1 MKKRILLSCIALC
14 CVVFGALAQRSYT
27 FNAAALNVDGLP
39 EKIYG
44 ITINEGAPGSA
55 GATTLCNTIANSGWA
70 FCGFSEDFNY
80 HSELTAAPASTYYN
94 FGAHGGSVSGL
105 SNSTDGLGFACS
117 KFFTMTGGTKV
128 AWNTHYGETS
138 DGADGLINK
147 GFRVYTVSLATGVA
161 VDVYVLH
168 MDASDGDM
176 DIAARESQLTQLATY
191 IKNNH
196 NNRPVIILGDTNCR
210 YTREQ
215 LKTMFIDVINADSR
229 FTIKDAWVEHM
240 WGGTYPTYGS
250 EAMMTHAY
258 GDQKGEVVDKIFY
271 INTTASNLTL
281 KANSYLHDTSI
292 TVSDH
297 YPVVVNFTL
306 TDPNGTPLTDAE
318 KENNW
323 TLEESV
329 AGNKKPIWEGE
340 QVVSGTDYYIMNVG
354 TGEYIKWG
362 GAYYTEAVAGYG
374 GTPIT
379 PITSDGGNS
388 WVLKTSRNHV
398 GEGDETYLDQTGTW
412 YLEPVEGTA
421 YQYRLRNSRNLYLS
435 TTPTEAHKPIKSVT
449 GNANDD
455 NQKWVFLTDDRIRT
469 EMVKATGEYPFNFTA
484 LLKSAD
490 FDVIEYEDGFTANWT
505 NFNQSSGP
513 FMGAGTGWG
522 GDPNAYSTYAY
533 TTKTTSGA
541 ATMSQNL
548 GTLPNGTYKIS
559 FEGFYRAK
567 YKTSSFGSAK
577 EETVSAVVK
586 FGSAGDIGVK
596 QNKNI
601 NVNSD
606 AHSVFKDDSYATS
619 SEIKMSSSQSVTLS
633 VEMPKTTGKSRT
645 EGWICVD
652 NFHLMYYGT
661 GEVAIDPNKEYKD
674 QVLAKVNETYPK
686 VLELNEA
693 GQAAYD
699 ITTVISRYNNDQI
712 TSAAEAKAL
721 CDIVDAA
728 YASAYAAHR
737 AYLVENAFEN
747 MGPDGDISMVIVN
760 PSFETG
766 DLTGWTVL
774 VYGNDTRVADN
785 LNASGMDGKY
795 LFNSWADGNYGC
807 GQVLQE
813 IKGLRNGYYT
823 LQAMVTSWAD
833 RKVYIVG
840 NNQYTGTYSPSGD
853 GTFVNLALDFLVEN
867 GVAQIGAVGGNKDN
881 DFYYKQGIFF
891 KVDNFRLA
899 YKGEVGEGRVKIAL
913 ADAKA
918 KAEGLSDAAKE
929 QFNAAVAQYENITVI
944 GDGKAEETA
953 IYNALKAA
961 TVVQPHA
968 NTDMTW
974 LITNPSFETSDWTGW
989 TTTIGWDSRV
999 AHASDGVAP
1008 SNGEGY
1014 YVVNTWNDDTNA
1026 TNSGVNA
1033 PIYQTLTG
1041 LPNGHYR
1048 LTIDVASDA
1057 GNQVCAYATVGG
1069 QTVNGAASPENN
1081 WTFVKASV
1089 DFTVINGTA
1098 TIGVVGYRNGEF
1110 NISGGCWYKC
1120 DNFRLTYVAPITVE
1134 RVTLSE
1140 EMAALVEGETI
1151 SLTAIVSPDYATD
1164 KTVIWSSSNKD
1175 IATVNEEGRIVAVAP
1190 GTVTITATSG
1200 ECSATCEVTVIAAS
1214 YVFTLLVDDEVFF
1227 KDTLVRDTP
1236 MEVVMDSVIAPTKE
1250 GYTFSGWEV
1259 PEVMPANDLTL
1270 NATFIIN
1277 KYLVTF
1283 KIGDDV
1289 IASDSLEYGAAI
1301 VVPEVPEKEG
1311 YTFSGWGKVVATV
1324 PAEDLTYAGAY
1335 TVNKY
1340 LVTFQIGED
1349 VIASDSLEYG
1359 AAIVAP
1365 EAPEKEGYT
1374 FSGWGEVAA
1383 TVPAEDVTYNGTY
1396 IINKYTVTF
1405 QIGDEVISSEEFEY
1419 GATIVA
1425 PEAPEKEGYTF
1436 DGWGEVAATVP
1447 AEDVTYEGTY
1457 TINMYTITFQIG
1469 DEVISSEELEY
1480 GAAIVVPEA
1489 PEKEGYTFDG
1499 WGEVAAIVPAED
1511 VIYEGTYTINTYKVN
1526 YYVGEELVY
1535 TAEIA
1540 YGETIP
1546 EYIYEPTT
1554 EGDVFVDWVGETYE
1568 TMPAHDV
1575 VYIAN
1580 IANSIN
1586 HLLINSKSTII
1597 YDLFGRRVDKA
1608 MNGIYLINGKKVFVK

>member
-1 MKKRILLSCIALC
+1 MKKRILLSCTALC

-39 EKIYG
+39 EKILG

-94 FGAHGGSVSGL
+94 FGIHGGSVSGL
-105 SNSTDGLGFACS
+105 SNTTDGLGFACS
-117 KFFTMTGGTKV
+117 KSFTMEGGTRV

-161 VDVYVLH
+161 IDVYVLH
-168 MDASDGDM
+168 MDASDGDK

-240 WGGTYPTYGS
+240 WGGAYPTYGS
-250 EAMMTHAY
+250 DAMMTHTY
-258 GDQKGEVVDKIFY
+258 GNQKGEVVDKIFY
-271 INTTASNLTL
+271 INTTVSNLTL

-292 TVSDH
+292 AVSDH

-306 TDPNGTPLTDAE
+306 TDPNGNPLTDAE
-318 KENNW
+318 KEDNW

-340 QVVSGTDYYIMNVG
+340 QVVSNTAYYIMNVG

-362 GAYYTEAVAGYG
+362 GKYYTEAVAGYG

-379 PITSDGGNS
+379 PITSDGGKS
-388 WVLKTSRNHV
+388 WVLKTSRDHV

-421 YQYRLRNSRNLYLS
+421 YQYRLRNTRNLYLS

-449 GNANDD
+449 GNTNDD

-490 FDVIEYEDGFTANWT
+490 FDVIEFEDGWTDNWSG
-505 NFNQSSGP
+505 FNQTNGT
-513 FMGAGTGWG
+513 FKAVGTGWG
-522 GDPNAYSTYAY
+522 GDPSAYVTYAY
-533 TTKTTSGA
+533 ANSTSET
-541 ATMSQNL
+541 TMSQDL
-548 GTLPNGTYKIS
+548 GTLPNGTYSIS
-559 FEGFYRAK
+559 FEGFYRSR
-567 YKTSSFGSAK
+567 YKPSGWFTSEQDETRNAVVSFGSTNIAIPQN
-577 EETVSAVVK
+577 TSTAIGAGADVVGPL
-586 FGSAGDIGVK
+586 F
-596 QNKNI
+596 KNDTYLKSQQVTMNSTS
-601 NVNSD
+601 NVTLK
-606 AHSVFKDDSYATS
+606 VTKPATS
-619 SEIKMSSSQSVTLS
+619 SSAKGAWV
-633 VEMPKTTGKSRT
+633 
-645 EGWICVD
+645 CVD
-652 NFHLMYYGT
+652 NFHLIYYGT

-674 QVLAKVNETYPK
+674 QVLGKVNETYAK
-686 VLELNEA
+686 VMELNEA

-699 ITTVISRYNNDQI
+699 ITMVVSRYNNDQI
-712 TSAAEAKAL
+712 TSAAEANAL

-728 YASAYAAHR
+728 YANALAAHR
-737 AYLVENAFEN
+737 AYLVEHAFEN
-747 MGPDGDISMVIVN
+747 MGPDGDISIVIVN

-766 DLTGWTVL
+766 NLEGWSVPQS
-774 VYGNDTRVADN
+774 GWDTRVTDG
-785 LNASGMDGKY
+785 LNASGMDGRF
-795 LFNSWADGNYGC
+795 LFNTWADGNYDC
-807 GQVLQE
+807 GIIFQD
-813 IKGLRNGYYT
+813 IKGLRNGCYT
-823 LQAMVTSWAD
+823 LQALVTSWSD

-840 NNQYTGTYSPSGD
+840 NSQYTGTYSPSGD
-853 GTFVNLALDFLVEN
+853 GTFVDLSLDFLVEN
-867 GVAQIGAVGGNKDN
+867 GTARIGAVGGNKDN

-918 KAEGLSDAAKE
+918 KAEGLSEAAKE
-929 QFNAAVAQYENITVI
+929 QFNAAVAQYENAIVT

-974 LITNPSFETSDWTGW
+974 LITNPSFETGDWIGW

-999 AHASDGVAP
+999 APASDDVAP
-1008 SNGEGY
+1008 GNGEGY
-1014 YVVNTWNDDTNA
+1014 YVVNTWNDDANA

-1041 LPNGHYR
+1041 LPNGQYR
-1048 LTIDVASDA
+1048 LTVDVASDG

-1089 DFTVINGTA
+1089 DFTVTNGTA

-1110 NISGGCWYKC
+1110 NIDGGCWYKC
-1120 DNFRLTYVAPITVE
+1120 DNFRLTYIAPIAVE
-1134 RVTLSE
+1134 KVALNEESVTLI
-1140 EMAALVEGETI
+1140 EGETL
-1151 SLTAIVSPDYATD
+1151 SLTAVVSPDYATD
-1164 KTVIWSSSNKD
+1164 KTITWNTSDAEVAVVDENGKI
-1175 IATVNEEGRIVAVAP
+1175 TAVAP
-1190 GTVTITATSG
+1190 GFVTITATSG
-1200 ECSATCEVTVIAAS
+1200 ECSAICEVSVIAAS
-1214 YVFTLLVDDEVFF
+1214 YVFTLLVEDEVFF

-1236 MEVVMDSVIAPTKE
+1236 MEVVMESVVAPTRE

-1259 PEVMPANDLTL
+1259 PETMPANDLTL
-1270 NATFIIN
+1270 NGVFIIN
-1277 KYLVTF
+1277 
-1283 KIGDDV
+1283 
-1289 IASDSLEYGAAI
+1289 E
-1301 VVPEVPEKEG
+1301 
-1311 YTFSGWGKVVATV
+1311 
-1324 PAEDLTYAGAY
+1324 
-1335 TVNKY
+1335 Y
-1340 LVTFQIGED
+1340 LVTFQIGDE
-1349 VIASDSLEYG
+1349 VIVSDSLEYG

-1374 FSGWGEVAA
+1374 FDGWGEVAE
-1383 TVPAEDVTYNGTY
+1383 TVPAADVTYEGTY
-1396 IINKYTVTF
+1396 TVNKYLVVF
-1405 QIGDEVISSEEFEY
+1405 QIDDEVIVSDSLEY
-1419 GATIVA
+1419 GAAIVA

-1436 DGWGEVAATVP
+1436 DGWGEVAETVP
-1447 AEDVTYEGTY
+1447 AEDVTYNGSY
-1457 TINMYTITFQIG
+1457 TINKYTVTFQIG
-1469 DEVISSEELEY
+1469 EEVIASEELEY
-1480 GAAIVVPEA
+1480 GAAITAPEA

-1499 WGEVAAIVPAED
+1499 WGEVAETVPAAD
-1511 VIYEGTYTINTYKVN
+1511 VTYNGSYTINKYTVTFQIGEEVIASEELEYGAAITAPEVPEKEGYTFDGWGVVAATVPAGNVTYEGTYTVNTYKVY

-1535 TAEIA
+1535 TAEVV
-1540 YGETIP
+1540 YGEVIP
-1546 EYIYEPTT
+1546 EYVYEPTT
-1554 EGDVFVDWVGETYE
+1554 EGDAFVGWVGETYE

-1575 VYIAN
+1575 VYTAN
-1580 IANSIN
+1580 IANGISNSSID
-1586 HLLINSKSTII
+1586 SQSTFI
-1597 YDLFGRRVDKA
+1597 YDLSGRRVEKA
-1608 MNGIYLINGKKVFVK
+1608 VKGIYIINGKKVFFK